1 MRALLLA
8 AGLGTRLRPLTND
21 IPKCLVPINGRPLI
35 DFWFDNLLESG
46 IERVLINKHYFAN
59 RVTDHIANSRWK
71 DRIDQVYEPDLVG
84 TGGTLAANLDYFG
97 NRPLFLAYAD
107 NLSDVDVSAM
117 QAVHAERP
125 AGCVMTM
132 LAFET
137 DNPQSCGI
145 LELDGHGMVRAFHEK
160 VLDPPGN
167 LANGAVMII
176 EPEVGLAA
184 KAVAKPLID
193 LSVDVIPH
201 FLGRIQAYRHAG
213 YHRDIGSPGSLAQ
226 AQRDIQSGVFKSR

>member
-35 DFWFDNLLESG
+35 DFWFDNLFKSS
-46 IERVLINKHYFAN
+46 IERVLINKHYFAD
-59 RVTDHIANSRWK
+59 RVTAHIASSPWK

-84 TGGTLAANLDYFG
+84 TGGTLAANLDYFQ
-97 NRPLFLAYAD
+97 NQPLFLAYAD
-107 NLSDVDVSAM
+107 NLSDVDVRAM
-117 QAVHAERP
+117 QTAHAQRP
-125 AGCVMTM
+125 KGCVMTM

-145 LELDGHGMVRAFHEK
+145 LELDEDGLVRAFHEK
-160 VLDPPGN
+160 VPNPPGN

-176 EPEVGLAA
+176 ESEVGVAA

-201 FLGRIQAYRHAG
+201 FLGRVQAYRHTG
-213 YHRDIGSPGSLAQ
+213 YHRDIGNPRSLAQ
-226 AQRDIQSGVFKSR
+226 AEADMRAGLIRLP

>member
-35 DFWFDNLLESG
+35 DFWFDNLFKSG
-46 IERVLINKHYFAN
+46 IERVLINKHYFAD
-59 RVTDHIANSRWK
+59 RVTAHIASSPWK
-71 DRIDQVYEPDLVG
+71 DRIDQIYETDLIG

-97 NRPLFLAYAD
+97 NQALFLAYAD
-107 NLSDVDVSAM
+107 NLSDVDIRAM
-117 QAVHAERP
+117 QAAHAQRP
-125 AGCVMTM
+125 PGCVMTM

-145 LELDGHGMVRAFHEK
+145 LELDQKNLVRAFHEK
-160 VLDPPGN
+160 APNPPGN

-184 KAVAKPLID
+184 KAVNKPLID

-201 FLGRIQAYRHAG
+201 FLGRIRAYRHAG
-213 YHRDIGSPGSLAQ
+213 YHRDIGNLVSLAQ
-226 AQRDIQSGVFKSR
+226 AEADMRAGLIRLS